1 MHTDFFFILLRN
13 NQMSYKRSYI
23 IQKNHFLLISIYKLR
38 LYSILTIVHSQVLSK
53 KTIDY
58 FQRVAIISSYY
69 MYSAFYYF
77 HKSKFPFSSFS
88 LLVVNVVDLGGR
100 GGGGK
105 EIRNFRLEIICLSP
119 QLFLQF
125 L

>member
-77 HKSKFPFSSFS
+77 HKSKFPFFSFS
-88 LLVVNVVDLGGR
+88 LLVVNVVDLGGE
-100 GGGGK
+100 GGK